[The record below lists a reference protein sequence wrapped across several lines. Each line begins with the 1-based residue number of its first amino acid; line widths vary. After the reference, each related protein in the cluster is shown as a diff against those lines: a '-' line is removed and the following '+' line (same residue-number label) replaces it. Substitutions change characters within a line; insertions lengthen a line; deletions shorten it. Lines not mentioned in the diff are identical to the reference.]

1 MRAGRVESVADEE
14 KSEGGEE
21 EEREWI
27 DYCFANRNLFIP
39 PLLRIFPSSLPRVS
53 LVLDAVGP
61 RLLVVESRIAGEIE
75 RVLPLVEK

>member
-1 MRAGRVESVADEE
+1 MRAGRVESVAGEE

-39 PLLRIFPSSLPRVS
+39 PLLRLEFFPLLS
-53 LVLDAVGP
+53 LVFLWY
-61 RLLVVESRIAGEIE
+61 
-75 RVLPLVEK
+75 